1 MSSQTSV
8 AQLAAKSECCL
19 LAPSLTAFVHVPR
32 SFPLS
37 PAFRSTKRAGGPPL
51 NQRTPTRHVPSS
63 QCGLGG
69 APGPAFPAR
78 SKAFRVM
85 SRAWPTFVVSR
96 EQLIRRHSPRQCSLF
111 GRVLSR
117 LLPRCSA
124 YCDDLPDINTSPL
137 DSGHTAQVILLQL
150 DNRRERY
157 ESYFERYYSQR
168 VTKSSSPQPHLSSE
182 TNTRA
187 LCHSSC
193 QSKARRFSFA
203 NHRIAREQ
211 VITICS

>member
-1 MSSQTSV
+1 MLSPSAVTHSLRTRTEELPALTSLSKHKTSRRPAPQPENSNSSRAEQPMW
-8 AQLAAKSECCL
+8 ARRRAWARFPRPLEG
-19 LAPSLTAFVHVPR
+19 VPR
-32 SFPLS
+32 DVTSMADFCCES
-37 PAFRSTKRAGGPPL
+37 RTADPPTL
-51 NQRTPTRHVPSS
+51 
-63 QCGLGG
+63 
-69 APGPAFPAR
+69 
-78 SKAFRVM
+78 
-85 SRAWPTFVVSR
+85 
-96 EQLIRRHSPRQCSLF
+96 SPRQCSLF

-150 DNRRERY
+150 DNKRERY